1 MENRGDARDRS
12 LIARPMRRILLKVVG
27 LLTVLLVVVLFGAYV
42 AGARMQPEYEGRAE
56 IELRATPE
64 EIYAVLEDFERHPH
78 GGTSVR
84 EVRPLAIESS
94 FGIGADSGP
103 ALAAWTEDLGSTQVT
118 VRTVEATAPLRMVRE
133 MQDEVL
139 PMRARWELELL
150 PTSRGT
156 KVVLR
161 HSGTIDDGP
170 WQVPLVRLMAKGFG
184 LADQG
189 AQDFLDGLADQLG
202 AEVVEG

>member
-1 MENRGDARDRS
+1 
-12 LIARPMRRILLKVVG
+12 MRRILLKVAG
-27 LLTVLLVVVLFGAYV
+27 LLAVLLIVVLLGAYV
-42 AGARMQPEYEGRAE
+42 AGARMQPDYQGRVE
-56 IELRATPE
+56 IELQATPD

-78 GGTSVR
+78 GGSAVR
-84 EVRPLAIESS
+84 EVRPLAIEAG
-94 FGIGADSGP
+94 FGLGADSGP
-103 ALAAWTEDLGSTQVT
+103 ALAAWTEDLGSSQVT

-139 PMRARWELELL
+139 PMSARWELELL

-156 KVVLR
+156 KVVLL
-161 HSGTIDDGP
+161 HSGAIEDGP

-189 AQDFLDGLADQLG
+189 AQDFLDGLAERLG
-202 AEVVEG
+202 VEVVDSDVL